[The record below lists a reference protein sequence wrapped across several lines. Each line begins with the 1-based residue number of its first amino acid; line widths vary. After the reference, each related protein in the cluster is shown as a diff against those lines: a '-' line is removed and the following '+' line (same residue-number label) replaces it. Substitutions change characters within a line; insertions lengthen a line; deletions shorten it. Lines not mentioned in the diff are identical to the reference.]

1 MEKRILII
9 EDEDNIRETLED
21 VLSMQ
26 DYIVYTASNGVE
38 GISKAI
44 ELLPDLIICDI
55 VMPELNGF
63 EVIKQL
69 KQNPLTFT
77 IPFLF
82 LTAKSE
88 RHERR
93 YGMELGA
100 DDYITKPF
108 QGDEIIRAVETRIAK
123 QSELMEYH
131 KKNLE
136 ELQKN
141 IASALPHEMRTP
153 LTVMIGFA
161 QIIQNSINKLSNEE
175 IENMAKSIAE
185 AGERLLRLISNYTHF
200 VELLNLEY
208 SDKPKSNKTTNIPE
222 RIISDTANTI
232 AMRYDRMNDLM
243 LSLTNAPINIPEN
256 HFSKVIEEV
265 IDNAFK
271 FSPSGSEVKISAYK
285 ARNYYNISIADRG
298 RGFEPEQIQKIG
310 AFMQFKRQDY
320 EQQGAGLGLAIA
332 QKTMSIYNGI
342 LNIESTPNQY
352 TIVELRIPVAENKK

>member
-1 MEKRILII
+1 MII

-26 DYIVYTASNGVE
+26 DYIVYSAANGVE
-38 GISKAI
+38 GVSKAI

-123 QSELMEYH
+123 QSDLMEYH

-175 IENMAKSIAE
+175 IENMAKNIAE
-185 AGERLLRLISNYTHF
+185 AGERLLRLISNYTQF

-208 SDKPKSNKTTNIPE
+208 SHKPKPNKITNVPE
-222 RIISDTANTI
+222 RIITDIANTI
-232 AMRYDRMNDLM
+232 AMRYDRINDLM
-243 LSLTNAPINIPEN
+243 LSLTNVPIHIPEGY
-256 HFSKVIEEV
+256 FSKAVEEV

-271 FSPSGSEVKISAYK
+271 FSPNGSEVKITAFK
-285 ARNYYNISIADRG
+285 VHNYFCISVADRG

-332 QKTMSIYNGI
+332 QKTADLFNGEI
-342 LNIESTPNQY
+342 NIESTPNQY
-352 TIVELRIPVAENKK
+352 TIVELKFPIAQNKK